1 MSSATEYAPICSVRQ
16 KKGWIGPTP
25 NVPKAGQRSTGCSW
39 DNVDINFHKV
49 PQYVENEIAAR
60 IAARDSHTIVVD
72 PNLQQMLRGHNDDVY
87 RRIHQV
93 CPDLW
98 LCGETQVGA
107 GSQIGDRHVFRRRV
121 DEWRVITGSPKLPK
135 PTEDEWKEMSQTQK
149 WQYRKKSYD
158 SRPYIT
164 ISVMTEYGSTRVDHH
179 SDGWDRYIVVYE
191 QGTPSP
197 YPFTIDDTQ

>member
-1 MSSATEYAPICSVRQ
+1 MTEYASVRQ

-25 NVPKAGQRSTGCSW
+25 NVPKAGQRSTNCSW
-39 DNVDINFHKV
+39 DNVVDNVDKV
-49 PQYVENEIAAR
+49 PQYVENEIEAR
-60 IAARDSHTIVVD
+60 IAARYSHTVVD
-72 PNLQQMLRGHNDDVY
+72 TNLQQTLHGHNDDAY

-93 CPDLW
+93 RPDLW
-98 LCGETQVGA
+98 VCGESQVGA

-121 DEWRVITGSPKLPK
+121 DEWHVVTGEPTLTK
-135 PTEDEWKEMSQTQK
+135 PTEEEWKAMSQIQK
-149 WQYRKKSYD
+149 FKYRKQSYD
-158 SRPYIT
+158 SRPSVT
-164 ISVMTEYGSTRVDHH
+164 ISVITEYGSTRVDHH